1 MLQRQVWCSS
11 GRKSLCKRVS
21 EGHEACFFIA
31 EKQFDKFKKHVM
43 MLINN
48 YKIMERC
55 NKK

>member
-1 MLQRQVWCSS
+1 MLQRRVLCFLR
-11 GRKSLCKRVS
+11 RKSLSKRGS
-21 EGHEACFFIA
+21 EGHETCFFVA
-31 EKQFDKFKKHVM
+31 EKQFDKFKKHAM